1 MPIRS
6 RRIRRLRSVEGLVP
20 EEPVVI
26 VTGGAGHVGRG
37 LCRLFARDGWAVV
50 VADRDADGARKAASE
65 AGSEGPDVFSVSVD
79 VTDEA
84 SASGMVD
91 QVLARFGRIDALIN
105 NAGLYGNPTW
115 TGPMLEVPEDQWH
128 AVMAVNVWGPVVC
141 VRAVAPVMKRSRWG
155 RIVNVSSQG
164 AYKPAGVYTT
174 SKLAVHQVTW
184 NLARELG
191 PYGITV
197 NCVAPG
203 LMDVPTAYQDKGSA
217 EGVRAAAADYIIKR
231 LGRPEDLY
239 AAMKYFVSKEAEWC
253 TGQWLMVNGGS
264 EVHL

>member
-1 MPIRS
+1 MSDR
-6 RRIRRLRSVEGLVP
+6 
-20 EEPVVI
+20 PVVI
-26 VTGGAGHVGRG
+26 TTGGAGHIGRG
-37 LCRLFARDGWAVV
+37 LCGLFAKDGWAVV
-50 VADRDADGARKAASE
+50 VADLDAEKAVKAAAEIGVDES
-65 AGSEGPDVFSVSVD
+65 AVLGIGVD

-84 SASGMVD
+84 STTEMAQAV
-91 QVLARFGRIDALIN
+91 VERFGRIDALVN
-105 NAGLYGNPTW
+105 NAGLYGNPAW
-115 TGPMLEVPEDQWH
+115 TGPMLDVDSKEWD
-128 AVMAVNVWGPVVC
+128 AVMAVNVWGPVAC
-141 VRAVAPVMKRSRWG
+141 VRAVAPVMKRANWG

-203 LMDVPTAYQDKGSA
+203 LMDVPTAYQDKGSDDA
-217 EGVRAAAADYIIKR
+217 VRAAEANYIIKR